1 MDYLKINGKDCEIKF
16 NHRFYDRVVTDYAKK
31 HKDSDVD
38 GFNNLIA
45 GLISEDPDAVVRAY
59 RCAIVGKD
67 HPTANDVADALDEA
81 GVFDDKNVYSKVFK
95 EIKSSGFL
103 AGKINHLLK
112 LLHDGWTNSEAAL
125 KIFIEQAD
133 KKSKDYQESLKDAK
147 LEVAARKEN
156 YLLAKKVLAN
166 LGK

>member
-38 GFNNLIA
+38 GFNNLIG
-45 GLISEDPDAVVRAY
+45 GLISKDPDAVVRAY

-81 GVFDDKNVYSKVFK
+81 GVFDDKNIYSKVFK

-103 AGKINHLLK
+103 AGKINHLLVSLK
-112 LLHDGWTNSEAAL
+112 NVWRDSEIALEEAL
-125 KIFIEQAD
+125 KQSD
-133 KKSKDYQESLKDAK
+133 KNDKDYSDMIRGAK
-147 LEVAARKEN
+147 TEVALNKRGYE
-156 YLLAKKVLAN
+156 LAKKKIQELS
-166 LGK
+166 K

>member
-81 GVFDDKNVYSKVFK
+81 GVFDDKNIYSKVFK

-103 AGKINHLLK
+103 AGKINHLLISLK
-112 LLHDGWTNSEAAL
+112 NTWKNSEIAL
-125 KIFIEQAD
+125 EVVSKQAD
-133 KKSKDYQESLKDAK
+133 KSDKDYPERLRGAK
-147 LEVAARKEN
+147 TEVALNKQGYE
-156 YLLAKKVLAN
+156 LAKKQIQELS
-166 LGK
+166 K

>member
-59 RCAIVGKD
+59 RCAIAGKE

-81 GVFDDKNVYSKVFK
+81 GVFDDKNIYSKVFK

-103 AGKINHLLK
+103 AGKINHLLTSLK
-112 LLHDGWTNSEAAL
+112 DTWKNSEIAL
-125 KIFIEQAD
+125 EVVSKQAD
-133 KKSKDYQESLKDAK
+133 KNDKDYPERLRGAK
-147 LEVAARKEN
+147 TEVALNKRGYE
-156 YLLAKKVLAN
+156 LAKKQIQELS
-166 LGK
+166 K

>member
-81 GVFDDKNVYSKVFK
+81 GVFDDKNIYSKVFK

-112 LLHDGWTNSEAAL
+112 LMQNTCEDTEAAL
-125 KIFIEQAD
+125 QVFIEHSD
-133 KKSKDYQESLKDAK
+133 KKDKDYQKNLQKAK
-147 LEVAARKEN
+147 LEVAARKKN
-156 YLLAKKVLAN
+156 YALTKKQVAE